1 MKTSTRFAI
10 GLRDWALMSKATGL
24 TRLALV
30 QVEAHADPFSVRQF
44 SKPGVVPFQILG
56 VRLRMF
62 G

>member
-1 MKTSTRFAI
+1 
-10 GLRDWALMSKATGL
+10 MSKATGL

-44 SKPGVVPFQILG
+44 AKPGVVPFQILG